1 MIFNW
6 QASDWIIFFVDIIA
20 ILIVIRFL
28 SWKVNHKLE
37 EVEQRQKFERRQRK
51 VNRSNQSL
59 TSEEE

>member
-6 QASDWIIFFVDIIA
+6 HASDCIIFFVDIIA
-20 ILIVIRFL
+20 VLIVIRFL

-59 TSEEE
+59 SSEEE

>member
-6 QASDWIIFFVDIIA
+6 QASDWVIFFVDIIA

-28 SWKVNHKLE
+28 SWKVSHKLE
-37 EVEQRQKFERRQRK
+37 EVEQRQKFERRQRN